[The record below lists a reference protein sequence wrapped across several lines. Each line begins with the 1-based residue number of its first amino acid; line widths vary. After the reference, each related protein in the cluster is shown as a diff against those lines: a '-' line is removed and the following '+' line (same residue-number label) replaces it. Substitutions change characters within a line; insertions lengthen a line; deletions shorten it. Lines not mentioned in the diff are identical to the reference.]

1 MPVCIKSDVGYI
13 IIVLLFC
20 SQLLKKNM
28 QLLMESVETL
38 QQDNYRL
45 IGYEKAL
52 AKQAQ
57 SRLAAFAKR
66 VSVF

>member
-1 MPVCIKSDVGYI
+1 MSTI
-13 IIVLLFC
+13 LC

-45 IGYEKAL
+45 IGYEKAV

-57 SRLAAFAKR
+57 TRSNALAKR
-66 VSVF
+66 VRM

>member
-1 MPVCIKSDVGYI
+1 
-13 IIVLLFC
+13 
-20 SQLLKKNM
+20 M